1 MNIFFLN
8 RSLNYGGAERQMVAL
23 ARGLRERG
31 HTVTVAVFYAGGPLG
46 RGLAESGVEVL
57 SLAKRGRWDVV
68 GFLARLAAAIQR
80 RKPDIVHGYEGTS
93 NIVAA
98 LLKPS
103 YRAKLVWGIRAS
115 NMDLSRYDWLHRAAH
130 RIKRRISGVPD
141 LIICNSQAGHDYTVQ
156 ERFRSDR
163 MIVIPNGID
172 TARFHPDPTKRD
184 LARSELG
191 LRDGELAVGIVARL
205 DPMKDHPIF
214 LQAARL
220 VADRRPD
227 VRFFCVG
234 TGPEPY
240 AARLREQAQAL
251 GLAERVTW
259 TGAVDW
265 MDAVYNG
272 LDLLVSS
279 SRFGEGFSNVVGEA
293 MACGLPCAVT
303 DVGDA
308 RMIVGTL
315 GEVAPPGDA
324 RALGEAILRMLM
336 RIRERELG
344 RDIIRAGIVE
354 NFSIERLVT
363 RSEQALAGVLDTP

>member
-1 MNIFFLN
+1 
-8 RSLNYGGAERQMVAL
+8 MVAL

-31 HTVTVAVFYAGGPLG
+31 HTVTVAVFYPDGPLG
-46 RGLAESGVEVL
+46 RGLAEAGVEVL
-57 SLAKRGRWDVV
+57 SLGKKGRWDVV
-68 GFLARLAAAIQR
+68 GFLARLAAAIR
-80 RKPDIVHGYEGTS
+80 SRTPDIVHGYEGTS

-103 YRAKLVWGIRAS
+103 YRSKLVWGIRAS
-115 NMDLSRYDWLHRAAH
+115 NMDLRRYDWLHRVGH
-130 RIKRRISGVPD
+130 RIKRQISGVPD
-141 LIICNSQAGHDYTVQ
+141 LIICNSQAGYDYSVG

-172 TARFHPDPTKRD
+172 TARFRPDPAKRGRT
-184 LARSELG
+184 RSELG
-191 LRDGELAVGIVARL
+191 LRDGEPAVGIVARL
-205 DPMKDHPIF
+205 DPMKDHPTF
-214 LQAARL
+214 LEAARL

-240 AARLREQAQAL
+240 AARLREQAEAL
-251 GLAERVTW
+251 GLADRLTW
-259 TGAVDW
+259 TGALDE

-303 DVGDA
+303 QVGDV
-308 RMIVGTL
+308 RTIVGPL
-315 GEVAPPGDA
+315 GEVSPPEDPE
-324 RALGEAILRMLM
+324 ALGAGILRMLTRTQDGGLDRDVVRA
-336 RIRERELG
+336 RIV
-344 RDIIRAGIVE
+344 D